1 MTGCT
6 DIRTSSKMTT
16 DASSPKTT
24 AAHTACTASEQT
36 RSVSVLLTNHQTAR
50 LDEIAA
56 ALRRDTGSY
65 MSRSD
70 MLREILSAV
79 LPFFPDWGQGTSA
92 EDIGRIIATRLRRD
106 ITSHPRP

>member
-1 MTGCT
+1 
-6 DIRTSSKMTT
+6 MTT

-24 AAHTACTASEQT
+24 TAGTACTASEQT

-56 ALRRDTGSY
+56 ALRRDTGNY

-70 MLREILSAV
+70 MLRAILSAV

-92 EDIGRIIATRLRRD
+92 DDVSKIIATRLCRD
-106 ITSHPRP
+106 IAAHPRP